1 METKPKNSRKTKN
14 ISNEISNTKKNNNI
28 DLQTEQYQTT
38 QRYPKMIDRRIQQLR
53 FNMQDEKIEAAW
65 ITHLPNI
72 RYLTNFSGSFAT
84 LLVTFDELHFFTDD
98 RYEEQIKTEL
108 FPVLNLVTHITR
120 NPLETVIKN
129 KLLKNISKIGIES
142 EYISFED
149 GLAVRS
155 QANTQKVKMCAIQ
168 SLVEKYTQPKSPEEI
183 SNIKES
189 CRIAELVYEKMLG
202 IIKPG
207 ITEVEIAAEISYQ
220 TRKLGSEGDAFDII
234 CVAGSRSALVHGS
247 PTTAKVKKNDI
258 VLMDFGCKINGF
270 CSDISRTVCVGK
282 PTAEQKKIY
291 DILYNAM
298 SAAIKEVR
306 PAMRGNYLDAIARDL
321 IKAEGYGENF
331 QHSLG
336 HGLGLVCHEKPII
349 SFRLTD
355 QIIPEDV
362 VLAIEPGI
370 YLPNKFGMRV
380 EDNILVTKTG
390 AIKLTNAPSELVC
403 I

>member
-1 METKPKNSRKTKN
+1 METKNKN
-14 ISNEISNTKKNNNI
+14 IKKNKNI
-28 DLQTEQYQTT
+28 DELSISSVKSE
-38 QRYPKMIDRRIQQLR
+38 RYPRMIDRRIQQLR

-72 RYLTNFSGSFAT
+72 RYLTNFSGSAAT

-120 NPLETVIKN
+120 DPLETAIKN
-129 KLLKNISKIGIES
+129 KLFKNITKVGIES

-149 GLAVRS
+149 GLQIRTCINS
-155 QANTQKVKMCAIQ
+155 QKAKMCPIR
-168 SLVEKYTQPKSPEEI
+168 SLVEKYTQPKAPEELE
-183 SNIKES
+183 SIKES
-189 CRIAELVYEKMLG
+189 CRIAETVYEKILT

-207 ITEVEIAAEISYQ
+207 ITESEVAAEIIYQ
-220 TRKLGSEGDAFDII
+220 SRKLGSEGDAFDII
-234 CVAGSRSALVHGS
+234 CVSGARSALVHGS
-247 PTTAKVKKNDI
+247 PSAAKVKKNDI
-258 VLMDFGCKINGF
+258 FLMDFGCKVNGF
-270 CSDISRTVCVGK
+270 CSDISRTICVGK

-291 DILYNAM
+291 EILYRAM
-298 SAAIKEVR
+298 SAAICEVR
-306 PAMRGNYLDAIARDL
+306 PAMKGNYLDAVARDI
-321 IKAEGYGENF
+321 IKFEGYGENF

-336 HGLGLVCHEKPII
+336 HGLGLVCHEKPTI

-355 QIIPEDV
+355 QVIPEDV

-380 EDNILVTKTG
+380 EDNIFVTKTG